1 MKQSTLI
8 LPDTFE
14 PSKHWYPKALN
25 ATIHPMVAFFLNLSQ
40 ERIVQRYCHLNPMV
54 KPDDLMKWMK
64 YQPKYFYWAGTDL
77 IHVTSEQGKRQMVV
91 IETNSCPS
99 GQKSM
104 PLLDDN
110 LEMGGYEILMRE
122 TFKPLLK
129 NRRLPEGDLAVIYD
143 KNPMEA
149 SGYVAAMASVFQE
162 QVHFIPLYNQAD
174 EQNVRLNEA
183 GVLEF
188 VDEAGYWKPLRAV
201 FRYLTQK
208 PWNRLPVKSKT
219 FIFNPIIAC
228 LAGGRNKM
236 VASKAY
242 EFFNA
247 ELAESNLKIFTPET
261 IWDVSKNEI
270 PLWVQKMGGQAVV
283 KIPYSNAGQG
293 VYTIVNQQELDN
305 FMAKD
310 YEYDQFI
317 VQSLIGNYWWSS
329 NTQEGKFYHVGTMPD
344 KKGESFAADVRMML
358 RSTKDGFKPLSIYA
372 RKAASPL
379 LDHLE
384 SGADSWKILGT
395 NLSVKLDQNQW
406 SSDTDR
412 LLLMD
417 RRDFN
422 RLGVGLDDLIQGFIQ
437 TLLATIA
444 IDKMA
449 INFIG
454 TKGALKRKLFRS
466 LNNDQV
472 LMNEIMA
479 IS

>member
-1 MKQSTLI
+1 
-8 LPDTFE
+8 
-14 PSKHWYPKALN
+14 
-25 ATIHPMVAFFLNLSQ
+25 
-40 ERIVQRYCHLNPMV
+40 
-54 KPDDLMKWMK
+54 
-64 YQPKYFYWAGTDL
+64 
-77 IHVTSEQGKRQMVV
+77 
-91 IETNSCPS
+91 
-99 GQKSM
+99 
-104 PLLDDN
+104 
-110 LEMGGYEILMRE
+110 
-122 TFKPLLK
+122 
-129 NRRLPEGDLAVIYD
+129 
-143 KNPMEA
+143 
-149 SGYVAAMASVFQE
+149 
-162 QVHFIPLYNQAD
+162 
-174 EQNVRLNEA
+174 
-183 GVLEF
+183 
-188 VDEAGYWKPLRAV
+188 
-201 FRYLTQK
+201 
-208 PWNRLPVKSKT
+208 
-219 FIFNPIIAC
+219 
-228 LAGGRNKM
+228 
-236 VASKAY
+236 
-242 EFFNA
+242 
-247 ELAESNLKIFTPET
+247 
-261 IWDVSKNEI
+261 
-270 PLWVQKMGGQAVV
+270 
-283 KIPYSNAGQG
+283 

-472 LMNEIMA
+472 LMDEIMA
-479 IS
+479 TS